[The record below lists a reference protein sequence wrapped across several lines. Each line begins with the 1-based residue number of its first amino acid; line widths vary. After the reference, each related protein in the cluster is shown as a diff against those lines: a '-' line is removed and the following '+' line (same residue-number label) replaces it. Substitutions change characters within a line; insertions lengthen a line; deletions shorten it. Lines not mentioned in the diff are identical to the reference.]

1 MSIRHIK
8 ILACGGTIAGR
19 AASLS
24 GKAYKAGDLGIA
36 PLLAEVAKAGLS
48 WPVETLEVSS
58 VGSQDIGWEQWLSLH
73 EAVLEAMNDD
83 AVCGIVIT
91 HGTDTAE
98 ETAFLLDRTLTTP
111 KPVVLIGAMRTS
123 DTLGSDALRN
133 LANAL
138 RVVADGNSAQRGVMV
153 VMGDEVHAARS
164 IRKTATQGVS
174 AFGSFPRG
182 PLGMVTPSSLDW
194 FTRPQRIETSPRH
207 IFPEALPR
215 VDILHLYAGMDRQL
229 VDAVLSTHPS
239 GIVVAGLGQG
249 NAPTAVISALV
260 EAVEAGIPVV
270 RASRVDDG
278 LVDRNVEVDDDAFGF
293 VASRAYNPQK
303 ARILLQLLIAEG
315 TCDMVTLQAAFDR
328 HD

>member
-1 MSIRHIK
+1 MSIGHIR
-8 ILACGGTIAGR
+8 ILSCGGTIAGR

-24 GKAYKAGDLGIA
+24 GKAYTAGEMGIA
-36 PLLAEVAKAGLS
+36 PLLNEIAKAGLS
-48 WPVETLEVSS
+48 WSVETRDISS
-58 VGSQDIGWEQWLSLH
+58 VGSQDIGWEQWQALH
-73 EAVLEAMNDD
+73 KAVLEAMNDD
-83 AVCGIVIT
+83 TVSGIIIT

-98 ETAFLLDRTLTTP
+98 ETALLLDRTLTTP
-111 KPVVLIGAMRTS
+111 KPIVLVGAMRTS

-138 RVVADGNSAQRGVMV
+138 RVVADTNSAQRGVMV
-153 VMGDEVHAARS
+153 VMGDEVHTARD

-182 PLGMVTPSSLDW
+182 PLGTVTPSSLDW
-194 FTRPQRIETSPRH
+194 FMPPHRMETTARNSFPQS
-207 IFPEALPR
+207 LPR
-215 VDILHLYAGMDRQL
+215 VDILYLHAGMDRQP
-229 VDAVLSTHPS
+229 VDAILSTRPE
-239 GIVVAGLGQG
+239 GVVIAGLGQG
-249 NAPTAVISALV
+249 NAPTAIIAALA

-278 LVDRNVEVDDDAFGF
+278 LVDRNVEVNDDAFGF
-293 VASRAYNPQK
+293 VAARAYNPQK

-315 TCDMVTLQAAFDR
+315 HRDMTSLQTAFDQ